1 MAILVYMNERGYC
14 IDAGG
19 GESTYVFDIPVEV
32 EHDAAALYTFRW
44 IVFNHAMEQLPFLC
58 DATKDEDLVLHLD
71 SRLVEEIK
79 GDITP
84 DNPFAKSSL
93 KYFLVFDAG
102 KFRRV
107 DCRKCSSV
115 TINNRLQLNDKPSRV
130 TEGLS

>member
-1 MAILVYMNERGYC
+1 MIQAWLNERGYC
-14 IDAGG
+14 IDAEG
-19 GESTYVFDIPVEV
+19 GESRFIFDVPTEI

-58 DATKDEDLVLHLD
+58 DDPKGEDLVLHLD

-93 KYFLVFDAG
+93 RYFLVIDSG
-102 KFRRV
+102 KFKRV
-107 DCRKCSSV
+107 DCRKCSSA
-115 TINNRLQLNDKPSRV
+115 TINSRLQLNGKSPSIA
-130 TEGLS
+130 EGLS